1 MLSRYDTIVF
11 LRALLNALVSVRVIG
26 QENVPDGGAIIVCN
40 HTDYMD
46 SLIQGLY
53 TGRSLTFLAKSEI
66 MDSRIPQLFAS
77 KEVQEKAKEFPILS
91 VMEGV
96 MGPVGKL
103 VMETGVVPVVRNYRG
118 GRARV
123 AKYYYEGILDKLVK
137 MIKGGKLVAIYP
149 EGKRSP
155 TGRVLPFRGFAARVA
170 MESGCPIVPAA
181 VTGSYQLSDVE
192 RWVKGGNRSRSVIY
206 QIGRPILPSEFP
218 AGRDKRAVKELTA
231 RMEKEVRLLLEG
243 QSEAGAN

>member
-1 MLSRYDTIVF
+1 M
-11 LRALLNALVSVRVIG
+11 SVRVIG
-26 QENVPDGGAIIVCN
+26 QENVPDGGAVIICN
-40 HTDYMD
+40 HTDYLD

-53 TGRSLTFLAKSEI
+53 TGRSLTFLAKSDI

-77 KEVQEKAKEFPILS
+77 KEIQDKAKEFPVLS

-103 VMETGVVPVVRNYRG
+103 VMETGVVPVVRNYKG

-123 AKYYYEGILDKLVK
+123 AKYYYDGILEKLVK

-155 TGRVLPFRGFAARVA
+155 TGKLLPFRGFAARVA
-170 MESGCPIVPAA
+170 MEAGCPIVPSA
-181 VTGSYQLSDVE
+181 VSGSYMLSDVE

-206 QIGRPILPSEFP
+206 QIGKPIPVSEFP
-218 AGRDKRAVKELTA
+218 KGRDKRSVKELTE
-231 RMEKEVRLLLEG
+231 RMENDVRALLGPENG
-243 QSEAGAN
+243 PTTSG